1 MAEISTA
8 SSLYYVSF
16 SCTNPNYLCFTYE
29 SLSFSWS
36 EKENTPSRMVSM
48 ASLSGIMPPRPS
60 LASDKTAPSC
70 NIRKHLL
77 RQWVL
82 SIGPTLASPVSTS
95 THARL
100 NTSTIL
106 ALFWFTPVLLPL
118 LAAVLPLLAQH
129 PGSVAALLPSQ
140 DTSSA
145 RLPTGSGQNIGSA
158 PGSWSGKIPGCL
170 LSSSQGTEAL
180 PSAQGT
186 PCRPPWELPLPSK
199 VDPTLYDRALGSRS
213 TIFESIALLQSWFI
227 PDGLKI

>member
-8 SSLYYVSF
+8 SSLYYISF
-16 SCTNPNYLCFTYE
+16 SCTNPNYLCFSHE

-48 ASLSGIMPPRPS
+48 ASLCGIMPPRPL
-60 LASDKTAPSC
+60 LASHETAPSC

-82 SIGPTLASPVSTS
+82 STGPTLASPVSTL

-106 ALFWFTPVLLPL
+106 ALPWFTPALLPL
-118 LAAVLPLLAQH
+118 LVAVLPLLAQH
-129 PGSVAALLPSQ
+129 PGSVPALLPSQ

-145 RLPTGSGQNIGSA
+145 RLPAGSGQNIGSA
-158 PGSWSGKIPGCL
+158 PGSWAGKIPSCL

-180 PSAQGT
+180 PSAQDT
-186 PCRPPWELPLPSK
+186 HCRPPWELPLPSK
-199 VDPTLYDRALGSRS
+199 VDATLYDRALGSRS
-213 TIFESIALLQSWFI
+213 
-227 PDGLKI
+227 